1 MIPRSRSEL
10 LTLSPEQDGPGSH
23 SLMTDKSH
31 IVTVWL
37 VCGFCLSLMT
47 LTTLSSCPT
56 EKALTKKTGV
66 MGRVRTPI
74 HRKSAGGNANL
85 GWGCHALQSPKGS
98 GITSFLF
105 WSCRL
110 CLFLWPWLSIHQVVP
125 ASIFLFSSVWAII
138 LGEMKKLKVSP
149 NSADVWETRKMPIW
163 QMEGYTTKGL
173 NNN

>member
-66 MGRVRTPI
+66 MGPVRTRI

-85 GWGCHALQSPKGS
+85 G
-98 GITSFLF
+98 
-105 WSCRL
+105 
-110 CLFLWPWLSIHQVVP
+110 
-125 ASIFLFSSVWAII
+125 
-138 LGEMKKLKVSP
+138 
-149 NSADVWETRKMPIW
+149 
-163 QMEGYTTKGL
+163 
-173 NNN
+173 